1 MKIVIFFVHRSLHA
15 LDFNLSPRPNMM
27 NDTTISNMKN
37 NNELKFSIGENG
49 KGIQLSES
57 F

>member
-1 MKIVIFFVHRSLHA
+1 MKIVIFFVYRSLHA
-15 LDFNLSPRPNMM
+15 LDFNFSPRPIMT
-27 NDTTISNMKN
+27 NDTIISNIKN

>member
-49 KGIQLSES
+49 KGIQLPES

>member
-1 MKIVIFFVHRSLHA
+1 MKIVIFYVYRSLDA
-15 LDFNLSPRPNMM
+15 LDFNFSPRPIMI
-27 NDTTISNMKN
+27 NDTIISNIKN